1 MQEKIGFIG
10 GVMDGSEIT
19 SANEIRKY
27 VIHVTLY
34 EDVNIKLPDNQ
45 IAEIRRQSYR
55 FNEKSGAFER
65 IEK

>member
-1 MQEKIGFIG
+1 MQDKIVFIG
-10 GVMDGSEIT
+10 GVMNGSEIIPT
-19 SANEIRKY
+19 NEIRRY

-34 EDVNIKLPDNQ
+34 EDVDIKLPDNQ
-45 IAEIRRQSYR
+45 IADIKRHSYR